1 MRNSL
6 ARALPGRY
14 NLCRTTT
21 TSFIPSTVRLSS
33 TSAQSPA
40 TSTTITRNDPP
51 ASSSQKP
58 LTSRPYLINLTPSN
72 NYPVYPR
79 TKAAGQSK
87 FTLIKHIDGDKRAFI
102 QDLVEGTGI
111 PRENVVLQPVTGH
124 VQVKGFHV
132 EELKK
137 WLKEAFGEPH
147 KAREPVDAVAP

>member
-6 ARALPGRY
+6 SRALPARY

-21 TSFIPSTVRLSS
+21 TSFIPSTIRLSS
-33 TSAQSPA
+33 TSTQSPT

-87 FTLIKHIDGDKRAFI
+87 FTLIKHVDGDKRAFI

-124 VQVKGFHV
+124 VQVKVCLSNPVSHS
-132 EELKK
+132 
-137 WLKEAFGEPH
+137 
-147 KAREPVDAVAP
+147 KASGRMLIFMLV